1 MLHILIPRQNKRSV
15 EPLRVWLCEE
25 HLREVVL
32 GGTLAEVADLRL
44 NALPLKFGMHGVP
57 INILRI
63 GRWLEQVVG
72 EAGTLSSLQVAKDQV
87 NPLVQVGGGVVAL
100 KGLPVLQD
108 EILRTLGPWGQTHI
122 TYPLLLMINA

>member
-15 EPLRVWLCEE
+15 ESLRVWLCEE

-32 GGTLAEVADLRL
+32 GGALAEVADLRL

-108 EILRTLGPWGQTHI
+108 EILRTLGPRGQTHI